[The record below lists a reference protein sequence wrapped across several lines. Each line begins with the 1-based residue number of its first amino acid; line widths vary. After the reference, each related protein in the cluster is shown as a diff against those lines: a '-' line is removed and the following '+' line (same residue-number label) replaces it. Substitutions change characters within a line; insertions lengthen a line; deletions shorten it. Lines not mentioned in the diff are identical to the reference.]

1 MFFPAAKLS
10 EPRLHLF
17 GDRLCET
24 DVGEWALRE
33 RERERERGR
42 GDDDGVG
49 PPNWA
54 EETPWRSRR
63 EAVIGGG
70 RRCGGSE
77 KYYRDCVTRDSGLVQ
92 QR

>member
-1 MFFPAAKLS
+1 M
-10 EPRLHLF
+10 HLF

-33 RERERERGR
+33 RERERERRRGR

-63 EAVIGGG
+63 EAAIGGG
-70 RRCGGSE
+70 RRCG
-77 KYYRDCVTRDSGLVQ
+77 Y
-92 QR
+92 

>member
-33 RERERERGR
+33 REREREGEATTTGSVHPIGPRRHPGGAAGR
-42 GDDDGVG
+42 
-49 PPNWA
+49 
-54 EETPWRSRR
+54 
-63 EAVIGGG
+63 
-70 RRCGGSE
+70 
-77 KYYRDCVTRDSGLVQ
+77 L
-92 QR
+92 